1 MTNNYLPTFETLPIA
16 AFSSVF
22 SDTTNSYKLY
32 WMYAIVDI
40 LKNEGI
46 ESEIEP
52 KDIATR
58 MIALAWY
65 PVAVFRL
72 SLGKQDQIAKTV
84 KEISSQMK
92 VEDDAKP
99 IEIHQKI
106 KDLCKNDARID
117 KLITD
122 FLRYVPFRFL
132 TPFFSET
139 LKGRIDV
146 EKNGIIEELSELSFN
161 SIQPSIY
168 KIKKKGQIHFHPIW
182 LDYFKRHLGIIE
194 SYNLWHLVRYLES
207 RNPNVQGI
215 SSKILPP
222 QKRDL
227 STAKQFWNIVLQ
239 NQTIE
244 CIYSSEI
251 FDVESTVSIDHFVPW
266 SFVAHDYLWNLSP
279 TTKSI
284 NSSKSDNLPKLDLYL
299 SKFTKIQF
307 EAFNIVLTAKKPKLL
322 EDYVLLFQDSTAAIA
337 NLSENDFRTKLEK
350 HIIPLS
356 EIASNIGFKA
366 NWIL

>member
-1 MTNNYLPTFETLPIA
+1 
-16 AFSSVF
+16 
-22 SDTTNSYKLY
+22 
-32 WMYAIVDI
+32 MYAIVDI

-46 ESEIEP
+46 EDEIEP
-52 KDIATR
+52 QDIAIR

-72 SLGKQDQIAKTV
+72 SLGKQDQITKTV
-84 KEISSQMK
+84 KEISSQMT

-106 KDLCKNDARID
+106 KNLCKKDAQI
-117 KLITD
+117 KGLIIN

-132 TPFFSET
+132 TPFFSEK
-139 LKGRIDV
+139 LKGKIDV
-146 EKNGIIEELSELSFN
+146 EKNDIIEELSELSFN
-161 SIQPSIY
+161 SVEPAIY
-168 KIKKKGQIHFHPIW
+168 KIKQKGQICFHPIW

-194 SYNLWHLVRYLES
+194 SYNLWHLVRYLEC
-207 RNPNVQGI
+207 RNPNVQAI

-227 STAKQFWNIVLQ
+227 SLAKQFWNIVLQ

-244 CIYSSEI
+244 CIYSCEI
-251 FDVESTVSIDHFVPW
+251 FDVESAVSIDHFIPW

-279 TTKSI
+279 TTNSI
-284 NSSKSDNLPKLDLYL
+284 NSAKNDNLPKLDLYL

-307 EAFNIVLTAKKPKLL
+307 DAFNVVLAAKKPNLL
-322 EDYVLLFQDSTAAIA
+322 EDYVFLFQDSVASIA
-337 NLSENDFRTKLEK
+337 NFSENDFRLKLEK

-366 NWIL
+366 NWIF